1 MNSIVWSGVV
11 RFDVIEQTK
20 DSYSVRKP
28 VIASMQSG
36 ISREAFIKTLREQVL
51 SGRCRHQFVNTVCTV
66 LGKDMV
72 SGTVISEDSVTLFDG
87 DDQVIPLWFCQIS
100 GFHLESKVI
109 QAHGI
114 STLGTIRTQ
123 LNQLIEQAQKEHF
136 PIAEFSPITITLL
149 CIDWS
154 TNKQISFESWNIPAS

>member
-1 MNSIVWSGVV
+1 MNSIVWTGVV

-36 ISREAFIKTLREQVL
+36 VSREAFIKTLQKAVL
-51 SGRCRHQFVNTVCTV
+51 NNHSRNQIANVACNVM
-66 LGKDMV
+66 GKDMT
-72 SGTVISEDSVTLFDG
+72 SDTVISEDLVTLFDG
-87 DDQVIPLWFCQIS
+87 ADSVIPLWFCQVS

-109 QAHGI
+109 QAQVI
-114 STLGTIRTQ
+114 NRLGTIRTE
-123 LNQLIEQAQKEHF
+123 LNQLIEQVQKEHF
-136 PIAEFSPITITLL
+136 PITEFSPITITLL